1 MSAIVLRGR
10 PTLNERTLSRVL
22 QVLVA
27 LAALATPP
35 PPPAHAQS
43 PTHDQLLR
51 LDDRLKHARRVRVT
65 TLSSVMVVGDVR
77 VGVEGFAYRNILSST
92 GEEPLPAPGI
102 VPWDAAVRVDVR
114 RNRALRTAVISG
126 LAVVVLAAGGAAASA
141 GQDAGPGGGV
151 IIYALP
157 PVVLLGAGVGA
168 LIHVWSPVY
177 RNRNLA
183 ERER

>member
-1 MSAIVLRGR
+1 M
-10 PTLNERTLSRVL
+10 LSRML
-22 QVLVA
+22 LVLVA

-35 PPPAHAQS
+35 PPPAHAES
-43 PTHDQLLR
+43 PPPDELLR
-51 LDDRLKHARRVRVT
+51 LNDRLIRARGVRVT
-65 TLSSVMVVGDVR
+65 TLSRVMVVGEAR
-77 VGVEGFAYRNILSST
+77 VGVEGLGYRNILSST
-92 GEEPLPAPGI
+92 GEGPLTAPGI

-114 RNRALRTAVISG
+114 GNRALRTAVIGG
-126 LAVVVLAAGGAAASA
+126 LAVVVLAAGAVALTA

-168 LIHVWSPVY
+168 LIHGWSPVY

-183 ERER
+183 ARTR